1 MNNINKRK
9 IVNEIFI
16 NEHNGKYQ
24 NYKHTHIHSYIY
36 TKISGKTRTSVK
48 SIKVIKIYFI
58 FFFSIILKIVSENNE
73 WQIPYTYKYRDEYLC
88 LYVCMCIRIVY
99 IYLLIEQFHVM
110 LLLFILYFFYF
121 SIIWS
126 CFQVKAAIDK

>member
-36 TKISGKTRTSVK
+36 KNKWKNKNIGKI
-48 SIKVIKIYFI
+48 
-58 FFFSIILKIVSENNE
+58 N
-73 WQIPYTYKYRDEYLC
+73 
-88 LYVCMCIRIVY
+88 
-99 IYLLIEQFHVM
+99 
-110 LLLFILYFFYF
+110 
-121 SIIWS
+121 
-126 CFQVKAAIDK
+126 